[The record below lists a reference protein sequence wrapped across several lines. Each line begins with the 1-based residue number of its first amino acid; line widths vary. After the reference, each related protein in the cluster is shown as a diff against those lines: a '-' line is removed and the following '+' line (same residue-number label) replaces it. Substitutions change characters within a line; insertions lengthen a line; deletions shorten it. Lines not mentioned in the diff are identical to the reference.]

1 VLNLPTFST
10 TVEGTVKY
18 GQAGDPGERRV
29 KTAGGEHVMMIKKKR
44 MALVVGQAFAAASL
58 ISVSASGFGQA
69 VERVEVTGSNIPRV
83 ESETASP
90 VTVISREEI
99 EKSGKATVAEYLQTL
114 GVDNAGSVPMSFVN
128 GFAAGGAGISLRGLG
143 ASSTLVLMNGRRIA
157 SYGQA
162 DDGQKVFTD
171 LSVIPMEAVERI
183 EVLRDGAS
191 SIYGSDAIAGVVN
204 VILRR
209 DFTGTVAKAT
219 YGRSRYN
226 DGDQKRA
233 SVTMGFGNLASDRF
247 NYFFNIEAFK
257 ADQIFDRD
265 RDRDWI
271 GKGDIR
277 PWGYDQYTQFMSG
290 YLLPSSTV
298 AGSATSSPVGNIR
311 NTATPPQYQ
320 SLPGCAQFSNVTPQ
334 DPAGGCLYD
343 VGRFR
348 SMLPSDETYNL
359 FGRGT
364 WQLSPTL
371 QAYGEASYANKK
383 TESQTNPSGVS
394 STWGFPGGVVNAG
407 SGPGAVV
414 LGPTHPQNPFAA
426 NARLRYAAFDVGPR
440 TSNSDNTF
448 TRFVVGLKGKGFGW
462 DYDTA
467 LLHSETSFTQVRH
480 NYLRYSAVKDFLAGT
495 NVSGLNPGLAFWRI
509 GTQAGLNSRSLYSV
523 ISPTIQS
530 TAHTKMQ
537 ILDLKASRELMP
549 LPGGPLSLA
558 VGGELRHEQAMLT
571 PQTFTDKGDIIGLGF
586 SAYEGRKDIKAA
598 YAEVLAPVHKTVELS
613 AALRQDKYP
622 NISASTTPKVGAK
635 WTPVKQFA
643 LRGTYSEGF
652 RAPNIPESSAG
663 GLAAFTRTTDP
674 VRCPGGV
681 PASGASSADCNIQIG
696 IITTGNPNLK
706 PEKSKGTTFGIVWDP
721 FPTTSL
727 ALDFWRIKR
736 TDEINQMTVGQAVA
750 GRGTVTR
757 SDNNLPGIPNS
768 GTLLAVSAPYLN
780 SASTTTNGV
789 DLDFRQGLN
798 LAEYGKLTLDVRWT
812 HINSQKRTELDGTT
826 FEWAG
831 THGNCDVTNCMGTPK
846 DRVNASLTWDVGDW
860 RWATLLNYRGSMK
873 NVAFEGD
880 ACASSFADGTDAP
893 PGCKLK
899 AFYTVDL
906 SFRWRAYKSME
917 LFGSV
922 QNLFDKVAPLDP
934 LTYGAISYNPLDI
947 SGAVGRFYNIGLR
960 YQFN

>member
-1 VLNLPTFST
+1 
-10 TVEGTVKY
+10 
-18 GQAGDPGERRV
+18 
-29 KTAGGEHVMMIKKKR
+29 MMIKKKR

-83 ESETASP
+83 ATETASP
-90 VTVISREEI
+90 VTVVSREEI

-114 GVDNAGSVPMSFVN
+114 GVDNQGSVPMSFVN
-128 GFAAGGAGISLRGLG
+128 GFAAGGSGISLRGLG

-157 SYGQA
+157 AYGQA

-191 SIYGSDAIAGVVN
+191 AIYGSDAIAGVVN
-204 VILRR
+204 IIMRQ
-209 DFTGTVAKAT
+209 DFTGTVAKAS
-219 YGRSRYN
+219 YGRSRYG

-233 SVTMGFGNLASDRF
+233 SVTMGFGNLATDRF
-247 NYFFNIEAFK
+247 NYFCNIEAFK
-257 ADQIFDRD
+257 DDQIFDRN

-271 GKGDIR
+271 GKGDLR
-277 PWGYDQYTQFMSG
+277 PWGYDQFSSQFLSG
-290 YLLPSSTV
+290 WISNPNLAL
-298 AGSATSSPVGNIR
+298 SSPAGNVR
-311 NTATPPQYQ
+311 DPATTNYQ
-320 SLPGCAQFSNVTPQ
+320 SLAGCAQFSKITPQ
-334 DPAGGCLYD
+334 DPGGGCLWD
-343 VGRFR
+343 IGRFR
-348 SMLPSDETYNL
+348 TMLPSDETYNL

-364 WQLSPTL
+364 FQLSPTL
-371 QAYGEASYANKK
+371 QAYGEASYVNKK
-383 TESQTNPSGVS
+383 TASETNPSGVS
-394 STWGFPGGVVNAG
+394 GSWGFPGGPVNAS
-407 SGPGAVV
+407 SGAGAVG
-414 LGPTHPQNPFAA
+414 LGATHPQNPFGAF
-426 NARLRYAAFDVGPR
+426 ARLRYSAWDVGPR
-440 TSNSDNTF
+440 KSDSDNDF

-467 LLHSETSFTQVRH
+467 LLHSETDFKQVRH
-480 NYLRYSAVKDFLAGT
+480 GFLRYSAVKDYLNGT
-495 NVSGLNPGLAFWRI
+495 NVSGLNPTLAFWRI
-509 GTQAGLNSRSLYSV
+509 GTDAGLNSPSVYSA

-530 TAHTKMQ
+530 TAKTKMQ
-537 ILDLKASRELMP
+537 ILDFKASRELMP
-549 LPGGPLSLA
+549 WAGGPLSVA
-558 VGGELRHEQAMLT
+558 VGGELRHEEAKLT
-571 PQTFTDKGDIIGLGF
+571 PQTFTDQGDIIGLGF
-586 SAYEGRKDIKAA
+586 SAYDGKRDIKAV

-622 NISASTTPKVGAK
+622 NISASTTPKIGAK
-635 WTPVKQFA
+635 WTPVKQLA

-663 GLAAFTRTTDP
+663 GLAAFTRTRDP
-674 VRCPGGV
+674 VRCPGGT
-681 PASGASSADCNIQIG
+681 PAPGGGTAADCAIQIG

-736 TDEINQMTVGQAVA
+736 TNEINQMTVIQAVN
-750 GRGTVTR
+750 GGGTVVRDSNDLT
-757 SDNNLPGIPNS
+757 GIPNS

-798 LAEYGKLTLDVRWT
+798 LAEYGKLTFDLRWS
-812 HINSQKRTELDGTT
+812 HIQSQKRVEPDGTT
-826 FEWAG
+826 FEFAG

-846 DRVNASLTWDVGDW
+846 DRINASLTWDVGDW
-860 RWATLLNYRGSMK
+860 RWAALFNYRGYLK
-873 NVAFEGD
+873 NVAFYGD
-880 ACASSFADGTDAP
+880 PSGCANTFADGTDAP

-906 SFRWRAYKSME
+906 SSRWRVHKNME
-917 LFGSV
+917 IFGSI

-947 SGAVGRFYNIGLR
+947 SGAVGRFYNLGLR
-960 YQFN
+960 CQFN

>member
-1 VLNLPTFST
+1 MV
-10 TVEGTVKY
+10 
-18 GQAGDPGERRV
+18 
-29 KTAGGEHVMMIKKKR
+29 IKKKR
-44 MALVVGQAFAAASL
+44 MALLVSQAFAAASL
-58 ISVSASGFGQA
+58 ISVSANSFGQA

-83 ESETASP
+83 TSETASP

-99 EKSGKATVAEYLQTL
+99 EKSGRATVAEYLQTL
-114 GVDNAGSVPMSFVN
+114 AVDNSGSVPMSFVN
-128 GFAAGGAGISLRGLG
+128 GFAAGGSGLSLRGLG

-157 SYGQA
+157 PYGQA

-171 LSVIPMEAVERI
+171 LSVIPIEAVERI

-191 SIYGSDAIAGVVN
+191 AIYGSDAIAGVVN
-204 VILRR
+204 IILRQ
-209 DFTGTVAKAT
+209 DFTGTVAKAS

-257 ADQIFDRD
+257 ADQIFDRN
-265 RDRDWI
+265 RNRDWI
-271 GKGDIR
+271 GKGDLR
-277 PWGYDQYTQFMSG
+277 PWGYTGPDSQFLSG
-290 YLLPSSTV
+290 QILGPN
-298 AGSATSSPVGNIR
+298 SAQSSPAGNVR
-311 NTATPPQYQ
+311 DPATTNYQ
-320 SLPGCAQFSNVTPQ
+320 SLPGCAQFSSITPP
-334 DPAGGCLYD
+334 DPGGGCLWD

-364 WQLSPTL
+364 WQILPSL
-371 QAYGEASYANKK
+371 QGYAEASYVNKK
-383 TESQTNPSGVS
+383 TESQTSPSGVS
-394 STWGFPGGVVNAG
+394 GAWGFPGGPVNAS

-414 LGPTHPQNPFAA
+414 LGATHPQNPFGAP
-426 NARLRYAAFDVGPR
+426 ARLRYSAWDVGPR
-440 TSNSDNTF
+440 TSNSDNNF
-448 TRFVVGLKGKGFGW
+448 TRLVVGLKGKGFGW

-467 LLHSETSFTQVRH
+467 LVHSETDFTQVRH
-480 NYLRYSAVKDFLAGT
+480 NFLRYSAVRDFLAGT
-495 NVSGLNPGLAFWRI
+495 NVSGLNPTLAFWRV
-509 GTQAGLNSRSLYSV
+509 GAQAGLNSPSLYSV

-549 LPGGPLSLA
+549 LPGGPLSVA

-598 YAEVLAPVHKTVELS
+598 YAEVLAPVHKTIELS

-663 GLAAFTRTTDP
+663 GLAAFTNTRDP

-681 PASGASSADCNIQIG
+681 PAPGASAADCNIALA

-706 PEKSKGTTFGIVWDP
+706 PEKSRGTTFGIVWDP

-727 ALDFWRIKR
+727 ALDFWKIKR
-736 TDEINQMTVGQAVA
+736 TNEINQMTVGQAVA
-750 GRGTVTR
+750 GGGTVTR
-757 SDNNLPGIPNS
+757 ADNNLPGIPNS

-780 SASTTTNGV
+780 SASTTTDGV
-789 DLDFRQGLN
+789 DVDFRQGLN
-798 LAEYGKLTLDVRWT
+798 LAEYGKLTFDLRWT
-812 HINSQKRTELDGTT
+812 HIHSQKRVEPDGTT
-826 FEWAG
+826 FEFAG

-846 DRVNASLTWDVGDW
+846 DRVNASLTWDVSDW
-860 RWATLLNYRGSMK
+860 RWAALFNYRGYIK
-873 NVAFEGD
+873 NVAFYGGD
-880 ACASSFADGTDAP
+880 AACANSFADGTDAP
-893 PGCKLK
+893 PGCKLNS
-899 AFYTVDL
+899 FYTVDL
-906 SFRWRAYKSME
+906 SFRWRAHKSME
-917 LFGSV
+917 IFGSI

-947 SGAVGRFYNIGLR
+947 SGAVGRFYNLGLR